1 MVEIWIL
8 IVVLFLIAGLL
19 FKIAISLENLTKD
32 WGNRL

>member
-19 FKIAISLENLTKD
+19 FKIAINLSELTKEG
-32 WGNRL
+32 WWRL

>member
-19 FKIAISLENLTKD
+19 FKIAISLEDLTKEWSD
-32 WGNRL
+32 RI

>member
-19 FKIAISLENLTKD
+19 FKIAISLEDLTKEWRD
-32 WGNRL
+32 RL